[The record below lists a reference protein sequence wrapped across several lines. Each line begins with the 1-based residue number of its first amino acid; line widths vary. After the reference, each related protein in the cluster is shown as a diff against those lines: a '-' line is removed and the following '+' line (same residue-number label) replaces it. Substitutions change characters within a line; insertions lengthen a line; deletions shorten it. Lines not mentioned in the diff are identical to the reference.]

1 MQFSHLANRKRF
13 AFTLIV
19 LEIIIYVMYA
29 VFVRPEVHDD
39 VTLMPIYYP
48 LYQDINVMMLIGF
61 GFLMTFIRRYAW
73 SALSYTFFIN
83 AIAVQLYILL
93 SAFWVRIFHGWHD
106 KFIVINEKSFIAASY
121 SVASVLIAFGA
132 ILGRVGPL

>member
-13 AFTLIV
+13 ASALIV
-19 LEIIIYVMYA
+19 LEIIIFVLYS
-29 VFVRPEVHDD
+29 VFVRHQLQNDPSLNP
-39 VTLMPIYYP
+39 TYYP

-83 AIAVQLYILL
+83 AFAVQFYILVA
-93 SAFWVRIFHGWHD
+93 SFWERVFHGWHD
-106 KFIVINEKSFIAASY
+106 KFIYIN
-121 SVASVLIAFGA
+121 
-132 ILGRVGPL
+132 